1 MASPLAGVACLVLGA
16 GGFIGLNLCRALV
29 AERAIVHG
37 YGRPPLYPAALPP
50 IRWTNAEFD
59 DRDALS
65 HALEGVEVV
74 FHLLGGSVPEQAERD
89 PASDLRDNAIA
100 SIELFRLCHLAGV
113 QRVVFI
119 SSGGTVYGLPHQLPI
134 PEDHPTDPISVYGI
148 HKLLV
153 EKHLGLLAH
162 RHGLRSVVLRAAN
175 PFGPYQSPHRGQG
188 VIATL
193 IARRLSDS
201 PVEIW
206 GDGRVVRD
214 FLHVDDL
221 VRAMLAAACYD
232 GPERVFNVG
241 SGIGR
246 SILEV
251 LQEIDTVLGLKDAAI
266 HHKSARPA
274 DVPVNVLDVGLIQRE
289 LRWIAQVDWRE
300 GLRGTAE
307 WLRQSGMTPAVPR

>member
-29 AERAIVHG
+29 AEKAIVHG
-37 YGRPPLYPAALPP
+37 YGRPPLFSAALPP
-50 IRWTNAEFD
+50 MRWSSAEFG
-59 DRDALS
+59 DRNSLLQ
-65 HALEGVEVV
+65 ALEGVEVV
-74 FHLLGGSVPEQAERD
+74 FHLLGGSVPEQAERN
-89 PASDLRDNAIA
+89 PTSDLRDNAAA
-100 SIELFRLCHLAGV
+100 SIELFQLSQMAGV
-113 QRVVFI
+113 RRVVFI
-119 SSGGTVYGLPHQLPI
+119 SSGGTVYGLPRQLPI
-134 PEDHPTDPISVYGI
+134 REDHPTDPISVYGI

-175 PFGPYQSPHRGQG
+175 PFGPYQYPHRGQG
-188 VIATL
+188 VVATL
-193 IARRLSDS
+193 IAQRLSNS

-214 FLHVDDL
+214 FLHVKDL
-221 VRAMLAAACYD
+221 VQAMLAAAQYD

-251 LQEIDTVLGLKDAAI
+251 LHEIDTVLGLKDAAI

-274 DVPVNVLDVGLIQRE
+274 DVPVNVLDVGLIRRE
-289 LRWIAQVDWRE
+289 LGWVPQVDWRE
-300 GLRGTAE
+300 GLRGTAD
-307 WLRQSGMTPAVPR
+307 WLRQSGMTQAVPR